1 MPERKRNRTEERSY
15 AELDLLLLDL
25 DMQLAMWKRKEAFIP
40 GDWHRVERDAP
51 VRRRKTRVT
60 AALDA
65 DLVKWF
71 RAMGHGY
78 QARMNLVLRT
88 FMAAVIS
95 KEIRFRADENWK
107 GELI

>member
-15 AELDLLLLDL
+15 AELDLMLLELE
-25 DMQLAMWKRKEAFIP
+25 MSHAIWKRKEEFVPAEWYRIE
-40 GDWHRVERDAP
+40 DKAP
-51 VRRRKTRVT
+51 VRRRKTRIT

-71 RAMGHGY
+71 RGMGHGY

-88 FMAAVIS
+88 FMLMVVS
-95 KEIRFRADENWK
+95 KEIRFRADQDWK
-107 GELI
+107 GNLI